1 MSVNAVT
8 GQTNLPVPSDIGILG
23 TSAVPSNIGP
33 VGVTGPNNIS
43 TATTTPITGV
53 LKGASGN
60 VAQAIMGLDY
70 VGVQNQCARILGST
84 ASSSPTVTVQFNAT
98 YIGTAIVNLPDVYGN
113 TVVIGLSQD
122 WTELIQLLS
131 SGNSLLI
138 APVLIGLTRLADI
151 DLSGNTLPSSEIN
164 IVLAQLV
171 VNGVHSGT
179 LNLSG
184 QTPAAPPTG
193 QGILDAATLTG
204 LGWSVTTD

>member
-33 VGVTGPNNIS
+33 VGVTGPTGLTGPTGPTGLTGPTGPTGLTGPTGPNNIS

-113 TVVIGLSQD
+113 TVVIGISQD

-138 APVLIGLTRLADI
+138 APVLIGLTRLA
-151 DLSGNTLPSSEIN
+151 
-164 IVLAQLV
+164 AR
-171 VNGVHSGT
+171 
-179 LNLSG
+179 G
-184 QTPAAPPTG
+184 QRSA
-193 QGILDAATLTG
+193 
-204 LGWSVTTD
+204 